1 MAEVRVRQCMFC
13 QEGLPV
19 DRERNYPEN
28 LAFMAHVEG
37 KDSCMQAFRAWRT
50 NMADDFKGD

>member
-1 MAEVRVRQCMFC
+1 MFC
-13 QEGLPV
+13 NEGLPV

-37 KDSCMQAFRAWRT
+37 KASCKDAFSAWRT
-50 NMADDFKGD
+50 NMATDFKGD